1 MWLFNSSIGKKFI
14 MALTGAALVLFVTFH
29 VLMNAVAICW
39 PTAYN
44 AVCQFLGA
52 NWYAL
57 IASAG
62 LGLLVVIHI
71 IYALVLTIQ
80 NRNARGNDR
89 YAVTSRPKSVEW
101 SSKNMLVLG
110 IVVVAFLGVHLVQF
124 WARMQLEEIMGTT
137 FDANGVEVPGA
148 AGTIYLQLAFQEC
161 WTLPVYLIGFVALWF
176 HMTHGFWSMW
186 QTIGWDNDKWMP
198 RLKCIGNW
206 WVTIVCGLFAI
217 QAVVFTVQAN
227 KNFYLTDDAL
237 MSQYYEMYM
246 EHAEKVNEPVVAEA
260 LAIQAKLVN
269 AQQGNIPGQDL
280 TDMMALQGKL
290 QELNQKMQE
299 NAQAAQDAF
308 LNLSKLGKCSTSCSA
323 AEAPAK
329 EDPFKAAEPAAQ
341 PAAPEAE
348 GATEE

>member
-29 VLMNAVAICW
+29 VLMNAVAIIW
-39 PTAYN
+39 PGAYN

-71 IYALVLTIQ
+71 IYALILTIQ

-101 SSKNMLVLG
+101 SSKNMFVLG
-110 IVVVAFLGVHLVQF
+110 IVVLAFLSVHLIQF
-124 WARMQLEEIMGTT
+124 WARMQLDEILGSTYA
-137 FDANGVEVPGA
+137 ANGVEVPGA
-148 AGTIYLQLAFQEC
+148 AGTIYLQLAFGKC

-186 QTIGWDNDKWMP
+186 QTIGWDNDTWMP

-206 WVTIVCGLFAI
+206 WVTIVCGLFAV
-217 QAVVFTVQAN
+217 QAVVFTVRAN
-227 KNFYLTDDAL
+227 QNFYINNPELR
-237 MSQYYEMYM
+237 SQYWEMYN
-246 EHAEKVNEPVVAEA
+246 EHLEKVNAPLAEEA
-260 LAIQAKLVN
+260 MSIQVEMMK
-269 AQQGNIPGQDL
+269 AQENNGSDFTNIMGLSQR
-280 TDMMALQGKL
+280 L
-290 QELNQKMQE
+290 QELRTQMNTNAEEMQKQ
-299 NAQAAQDAF
+299 F
-308 LNLSKLGKCSTSCSA
+308 LNLDKLAKTSSCAAGACEANENPLEPTA
-323 AEAPAK
+323 AEAEVAEEGIA
-329 EDPFKAAEPAAQ
+329 ED
-341 PAAPEAE
+341 
-348 GATEE
+348 

>member
-14 MALTGAALVLFVTFH
+14 MALSGAALVLFVTFH

-71 IYALVLTIQ
+71 VYALVLTIQ
-80 NRNARGNDR
+80 NRKARGNDQ

-110 IVVVAFLGVHLVQF
+110 IVVLAFLGVHLVQF
-124 WARMQLEEIMGTT
+124 WARMQFQEIMGQTYT
-137 FDANGVEVPGA
+137 ANGVEVPGA
-148 AGTIYLQLAFQEC
+148 AGTLYLQLAFQEC
-161 WTLPVYLIGFVALWF
+161 WTLPVYLIGFIALWF

-186 QTIGWDNDKWMP
+186 QTIGWDNDNWMP

-206 WVTIVCGLFAI
+206 WVTIVCGLFAV
-217 QAVVFTVQAN
+217 QALVFTYQAN
-227 KNFYLTDDAL
+227 KQVYLTDDAL
-237 MSQYYEMYM
+237 LSQYYDMYM
-246 EHAEKVNEPVVAEA
+246 EHAEKVNEPLMSEA
-260 LAIQAKLVN
+260 LAIQAQLVN
-269 AQQGNIPGQDL
+269 AQQNTSSVDF
-280 TDMMALQGKL
+280 TNMMELQNRL
-290 QELNQKMQE
+290 QQLNQEIQA
-299 NAQAAQDAF
+299 NGQAAQEAF
-308 LNLSKLGKCSTSCSA
+308 LNIKKLGECTTVCTADENAPAQENPLAPAQAEDKVADEGA
-323 AEAPAK
+323 AEN
-329 EDPFKAAEPAAQ
+329 
-341 PAAPEAE
+341 
-348 GATEE
+348 